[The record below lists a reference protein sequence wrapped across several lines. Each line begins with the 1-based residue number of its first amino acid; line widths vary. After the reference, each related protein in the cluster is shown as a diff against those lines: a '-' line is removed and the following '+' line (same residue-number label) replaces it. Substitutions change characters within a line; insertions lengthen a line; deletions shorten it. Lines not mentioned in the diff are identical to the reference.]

1 MPEMP
6 STVVSRFDYNPQKRE
21 LVVELVTGRRYLYSD
36 VPEHEVDGFRSAFA
50 KGVYFNRHIRNRYA
64 YQELS
69 AAEDD

>member
-6 STVVSRFDYNPQKRE
+6 STVVSRFDYNPQKRQ

-64 YQELS
+64 YQALS

>member
-6 STVVSRFDYNPQKRE
+6 STVVSRFDYNPQKRQ

-36 VPEHEVDGFRSAFA
+36 VPEHEVERFRSAYA

-64 YQELS
+64 YEELS